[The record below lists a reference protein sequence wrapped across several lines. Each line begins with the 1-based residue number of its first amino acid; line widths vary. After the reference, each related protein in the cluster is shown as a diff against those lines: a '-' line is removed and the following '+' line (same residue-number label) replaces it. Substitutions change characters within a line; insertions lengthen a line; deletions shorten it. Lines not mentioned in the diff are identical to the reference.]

1 MWQKVFSRISR
12 QDIFLSSKIM
22 RVDRFNLFFMRN
34 KKTLDAVMEQIGL
47 TLAQLR
53 LAKGYDSIKEFTTEF
68 GLPMIQYW
76 RIEKGKANVTLKS
89 LYKLLAIHS
98 LTLQQFFCHMD
109 QNS

>member
-1 MWQKVFSRISR
+1 MK
-12 QDIFLSSKIM
+12 
-22 RVDRFNLFFMRN
+22 N
-34 KKTLDAVMEQIGL
+34 KKSLNNMMEQIGL

-53 LAKGYDSIKEFTTEF
+53 LAKGYDSIKDFTREF

-98 LTLQQFFCHMD
+98 LSLQQFFCHME
-109 QNS
+109 QH